1 MILLNL
7 ILLLLIGGA
16 FVWWSERF
24 GAHWPRML
32 ALILVLVDLAY
43 LLIGISDISPDK
55 FTLVPAA
62 SDPKSWL
69 VALKI
74 DWIPRFGISVELA
87 MDGLSLVLILLTL
100 VLGAVAIVSSWN
112 EANDRQG
119 FFQANI
125 LWTLAGVIGV
135 FVALDLFLFFLFW
148 EVMLVPMYLLIAI
161 WGHEGK
167 AYASMKFF
175 IFTQFSGLL
184 MLVAILVLVN
194 LHHTETGVI
203 TFSYFDLLG
212 TTMSA
217 DAANWLML
225 GFFIAFVVKLP
236 GFPFHTWLPDA
247 HTQAPTAGSVILAGI
262 LLKTG
267 AYGLIRFTVP
277 LFPEAALSFAPIA
290 MLLGVAGI
298 LYGAF
303 LAFAQ
308 SDFKRLVAYSSVSH
322 MGFVLLG
329 VFAWNALALQGA
341 VMQMVAHGFS
351 TAALFMIAGALQQRM
366 HTRDMNKMG
375 GLWHTMP
382 RMGAVAL
389 FFALASL
396 GLPGLGNF
404 VAEFLV
410 LLGLFNVNPWMAAVA
425 ALGLITAAVYSL
437 IMMQKSFFGKPDDS
451 YKAEGSYKVEG
462 SPNVD
467 DSPKVDDSLKM
478 YDFGALDMTTMAVMI
493 VALVWLGLY
502 PQPVLDLVQP
512 VLDSLALQVSFASDS
527 IIAEPVANESAV
539 NQFAEG
545 GL

>member
-1 MILLNL
+1 MILINL
-7 ILLLLIGGA
+7 ILILLAGGA
-16 FVWWSERF
+16 LCWWSERF
-24 GAHWPRML
+24 SVNTPRLL
-32 ALILVLVDLAY
+32 ALVIVLADLAY
-43 LLIGISDISPDK
+43 LLVGVTSASSEPFSLSSAAGDLSAISG
-55 FTLVPAA
+55 
-62 SDPKSWL
+62 DPTWL
-69 VALKI
+69 LSYQLEWV
-74 DWIPRFGISVELA
+74 PRFGISLHLA
-87 MDGLSLVLILLTL
+87 MDGLSLILVALTF
-100 VLGAVAIVSSWN
+100 VLGAIAIISSWN
-112 EANDRQG
+112 ESNQRQG

-125 LWTLAGVIGV
+125 LWTLAGVVGV
-135 FVALDLFLFFLFW
+135 FLALDLFLFFLLW

-175 IFTQFSGLL
+175 IFTQLSGLL
-184 MLVAILVLVN
+184 MLVAIIVLAN
-194 LHHTETGVI
+194 LHHGLTGAYS
-203 TFSYFDLLG
+203 FNYFDLLNLDIDPQI
-212 TTMSA
+212 A
-217 DAANWLML
+217 YWLML

-277 LFPEAALSFAPIA
+277 LFPSAALEFAPIA
-290 MLLGVAGI
+290 MMLGTAGVI
-298 LYGAF
+298 YGAV

-351 TAALFMIAGALQQRM
+351 TAALFMVAGALQQRL

-375 GLWHTMP
+375 GLWHHMP

-410 LLGLFNVNPWMAAVA
+410 LVGLFAENPWMTAVA
-425 ALGLITAAVYSL
+425 ALGLITAAIYSL
-437 IMMQKSFFGKPDDS
+437 IMMQKAFYGKPS
-451 YKAEGSYKVEG
+451 S
-462 SPNVD
+462 
-467 DSPKVDDSLKM
+467 SLEVA
-478 YDFGALDMTTMAVMI
+478 DFNSLDMAAMGVMI
-493 VALVWLGLY
+493 IALVALGLY
-502 PQPVLDLVQP
+502 PQPVFDLVQP
-512 VLDSLALQVSFASDS
+512 LIDSLLTSTSGAF
-527 IIAEPVANESAV
+527 
-539 NQFAEG
+539 
-545 GL
+545 